1 MKNECWCNKKR
12 TLVNFKTK
20 RDVRKIEEDKMLD
33 VRKIEEDK
41 MLLCVRGIGKTML
54 LN

>member
-1 MKNECWCNKKR
+1 MKNERWLISKQNGM
-12 TLVNFKTK
+12 LE
-20 RDVRKIEEDKMLD
+20 KIEEDKMLD